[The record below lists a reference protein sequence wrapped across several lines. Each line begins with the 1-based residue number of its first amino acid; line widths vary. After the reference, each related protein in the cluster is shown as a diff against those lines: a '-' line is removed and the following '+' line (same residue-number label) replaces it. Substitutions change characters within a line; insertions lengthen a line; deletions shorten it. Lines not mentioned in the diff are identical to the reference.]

1 MKHSRI
7 LSLTIMLALSL
18 LLLGGALPAFAQE
31 GSPAAPAEGQPQAD
45 AAAAPDSPDA
55 AQAALGTAFTYQGS
69 LKKSGQP
76 VNTTCSFQFSL
87 WDALTS
93 GSQKGATQTVNSVAV
108 QAGVFTV
115 QLDFGNQFTGD
126 ARWLQTAVQCAGDGG
141 FSTLNPRQP
150 LNAVPYA
157 LSLRPGAQVVGASN
171 TTDGIVRATN
181 SGAGAA
187 LVGMATS
194 ATGATYGVLGNA
206 FSPNGF
212 AVWGYANGGA
222 TGVAGASAANGPGV
236 SGTSATGWGV
246 YGEGGGAGVVGVTA
260 TRYNPAVY
268 GEHRGAA
275 DGVGVKGKAVNG
287 TGVAGEST
295 KWYGT
300 YGKSAQQSGVY
311 GETAVAHSNGP
322 AGVYGKST
330 GDGGIGVTGE
340 ATLGNSW
347 GVYGIGAAG
356 AGVMGKA
363 TSGVALRGE
372 SATGPGVYGQTGAAG
387 SPALWGKNTAGG
399 IAVKAEGNA
408 VQSLANGGFVKAMAY
423 VDFGTGLSGPTAI
436 LQCYNGLTGASSNG
450 CGFSASWIKQ
460 GGAPFNDDNSIS
472 VIDFGFNVQDRF
484 ILANSRWGGGIDD
497 EKVFYVRSAV
507 GSQVAM
513 QNWVKEC
520 PPAPSYCSVNAM
532 SYYIIVY

>member
-1 MKHSRI
+1 MKRSRALMLT
-7 LSLTIMLALSL
+7 LSLTLCAVILA
-18 LLLGGALPAFAQE
+18 GAFPAGRAFAQE
-31 GSPAAPAEGQPQAD
+31 GSPATLDANQTQVGAVAAE
-45 AAAAPDSPDA
+45 SPDA
-55 AQAALGTAFTYQGS
+55 VQAALGTAFTYQGS

-141 FSTLNPRQP
+141 FTTLNPRQP

-171 TTDGIVRATN
+171 TTDGIVRAAN

-194 ATGATYGVLGNA
+194 ATGTTYGVLGNA

-212 AVWGYANGGA
+212 AVWGYGENGA
-222 TGVAGASAANGPGV
+222 TGVRGASAANGPGV

-246 YGEGGGAGVVGVTA
+246 YGEGGGAGVVGVTS

-268 GEHRGAA
+268 GEHRGTA
-275 DGVGVKGKAVNG
+275 DGIGVKGKAVNG

-295 KWYGT
+295 SWFGV

-356 AGVMGKA
+356 AGVMGQA
-363 TSGVALRGE
+363 T
-372 SATGPGVYGQTGAAG
+372 AAG
-387 SPALWGKNTAGG
+387 VALWGKNTGGG

-408 VQSLANGGFVKAMAY
+408 VQSLDKGGFVKAMALVDTSASIIRCY
-423 VDFGTGLSGPTAI
+423 NGFTGGSSAGCGIQATPLPSSPGSPIFDKTLVDFGFPVSG
-436 LQCYNGLTGASSNG
+436 
-450 CGFSASWIKQ
+450 
-460 GGAPFNDDNSIS
+460 
-472 VIDFGFNVQDRF
+472 RF
-484 ILANSRWGGGIDD
+484 ILVSVFDAGGTDKQRYLYIEEISGNTATIHN
-497 EKVFYVRSAV
+497 ERVYGCSNGFCYENQMAFFIYVF
-507 GSQVAM
+507 
-513 QNWVKEC
+513 
-520 PPAPSYCSVNAM
+520 
-532 SYYIIVY
+532 